1 MAGSEAQRAMFR
13 LPVELWWDI
22 FDYLNTPPL
31 HLSYRGQHVVLSDCL
46 TPNPSCDDDGAER
59 YPEVEAT
66 PHNSTMNESRWG
78 DAWYDGMTCS
88 KGSRDTDAIMAKRLR
103 STWGPHWRCE
113 AASSDGDLGVRKLL
127 LVCKHIEAIEYM
139 VHRLIFHITDLN
151 TLDALCQTQHT
162 AEGLPKTTSLISIGH
177 GMQALHV
184 TLRLP
189 FEIFEAVDG
198 LRSESKKM
206 QELALQWTQA
216 WPAVAALKGLR
227 KIRVELDHTNWSSW
241 SVINERAV
249 LSSLGTLKAL
259 VPGLVLTVVL
269 PNLHPFYEKSDRHFT
284 HDSPEP
290 SFPIIRRVR
299 QKYHCRQG
307 PDGRRSIVRSR
318 YDTFPVWVP
327 AELELLEI
335 EEHPVPQ
342 PSPEQYREM
351 VEEERQGWRNGID
364 YHDFIAELLGSSPI
378 CYG

>member
-13 LPVELWWDI
+13 LPIELWWDI

-78 DAWYDGMTCS
+78 DAWDSG
-88 KGSRDTDAIMAKRLR
+88 G
-103 STWGPHWRCE
+103 
-113 AASSDGDLGVRKLL
+113 
-127 LVCKHIEAIEYM
+127 IEYM
-139 VHRLIFHITDLN
+139 IHRLIFHITDLN

-189 FEIFEAVDG
+189 FEVFEAVDG

-249 LSSLGTLKAL
+249 LSSLGTLKTL

-335 EEHPVPQ
+335 EEHPVLQ